1 MAKEWIK
8 LISKS
13 LGDFVLTMV
22 LWNSLFAIMQ
32 SFVLSRQKKICL
44 KEKYRHGENLS
55 LMEIKRVT
63 ETLSEFSEI

>member
-1 MAKEWIK
+1 MAMDWIK

-32 SFVLSRQKKICL
+32 SLYFPARRKFALRKDIDR
-44 KEKYRHGENLS
+44 EKYVFKGN
-55 LMEIKRVT
+55 
-63 ETLSEFSEI
+63 